1 MFNTFK
7 DLISCSK
14 TSKTGH
20 LSSMRLISLLGSAV
34 MLVCIAFLVFSKDAR
49 LGEALPFLMGGLLG
63 LAGFKSYQSKFEGKD
78 NQ

>member
-1 MFNTFK
+1 MLFFIK
-7 DLISCSK
+7 DLLLC
-14 TSKTGH
+14 SKTGH

-34 MLVCIAFLVFSKDAR
+34 MLVCIAFLVFSKDVR

>member
-1 MFNTFK
+1 MLKDWAFIIYAFNKFIRFSGYAC
-7 DLISCSK
+7 LYS
-14 TSKTGH
+14 
-20 LSSMRLISLLGSAV
+20 
-34 MLVCIAFLVFSKDAR
+34 FLVFSKDVR

>member
-7 DLISCSK
+7 DLISC
-14 TSKTGH
+14 SKTGH

-34 MLVCIAFLVFSKDAR
+34 MLVCIAFLVFSKDVR

-63 LAGFKSYQSKFEGKD
+63 LAGFKSYQFFINSK
-78 NQ
+78 

>member
-1 MFNTFK
+1 
-7 DLISCSK
+7 
-14 TSKTGH
+14 
-20 LSSMRLISLLGSAV
+20 MRLISLLGSAV
-34 MLVCIAFLVFSKDAR
+34 MLVCIALVFSKDVR